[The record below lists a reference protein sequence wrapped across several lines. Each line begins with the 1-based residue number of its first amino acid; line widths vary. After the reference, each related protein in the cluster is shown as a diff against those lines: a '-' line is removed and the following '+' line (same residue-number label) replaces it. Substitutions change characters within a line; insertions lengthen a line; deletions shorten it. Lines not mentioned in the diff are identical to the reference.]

1 MEEEAERRRQPPL
14 KLEPEEDVSQEKSHK
29 DRDREKRGSGRPA
42 EPIPRGPP
50 PPHSDDDDVEPVEDD
65 YHDEEDSQEAKPQ
78 PKPIM
83 RPITTAPSV
92 SSASGNATPN
102 TPGNESPCGII
113 IPGENTPEVQPP
125 EEHRPKIGL
134 SLKLGEYSKERVCF
148 FNISALCV
156 GINILD
162 FSSPGATN
170 SPSQLNV
177 GKRKKLATVESV
189 FNKFDDEEADEQ
201 PRKRKLVPLD
211 YGDDDKSL
219 GLDGAEI
226 SGAKGSIN
234 TEEKRKHIKSLIE
247 KIPTARPELF
257 SYPLDWTMVDS
268 VKTDFIPSYLKDCR
282 GFIIFVCSNAEF
294 LCSLCRL

>member
-14 KLEPEEDVSQEKSHK
+14 KLEPEEDVKQEKAHK
-29 DRDREKRGSGRPA
+29 DREKRGSGRPV
-42 EPIPRGPP
+42 EPEPQVPP
-50 PPHSDDDDVEPVEDD
+50 QHSDDDDVEEGDEDD
-65 YHDEEDSQEAKPQ
+65 YRDAEDSQEAKPQ
-78 PKPIM
+78 LKPAM

-92 SSASGNATPN
+92 SSASGNVTPN
-102 TPGNESPCGII
+102 TPGNESLCGII

-134 SLKLGEYSKERVCF
+134 SLKLGEYSQKSKGHIQICLFSWYCF
-148 FNISALCV
+148 DKLSFPPVFFPS
-156 GINILD
+156 
-162 FSSPGATN
+162 GATN
-170 SPSQLNV
+170 SPSQLNA
-177 GKRKKLATVESV
+177 GKRKKLATVDSV
-189 FNKFDDEEADEQ
+189 FNKFDEEEADEQ

-247 KIPTARPELF
+247 KIPTARLELF

-268 VKTDFIPSYLKDCR
+268 VKSLTNFVFTPIS
-282 GFIIFVCSNAEF
+282 IIS
-294 LCSLCRL
+294 S

>member
-1 MEEEAERRRQPPL
+1 M
-14 KLEPEEDVSQEKSHK
+14 
-29 DRDREKRGSGRPA
+29 
-42 EPIPRGPP
+42 
-50 PPHSDDDDVEPVEDD
+50 
-65 YHDEEDSQEAKPQ
+65 
-78 PKPIM
+78 
-83 RPITTAPSV
+83 
-92 SSASGNATPN
+92 
-102 TPGNESPCGII
+102 
-113 IPGENTPEVQPP
+113 
-125 EEHRPKIGL
+125 
-134 SLKLGEYSKERVCF
+134 
-148 FNISALCV
+148 V
-156 GINILD
+156 GITVLCRKNKLF

-226 SGAKGSIN
+226 PGAKGSIN

-268 VKTDFIPSYLKDCR
+268 VKSLWL
-282 GFIIFVCSNAEF
+282 FVWQQ
-294 LCSLCRL
+294 LY